1 MKIKVVKGVV
11 VNLQEFQQTLA
22 LYIAVMAKCAS
33 VLIQKQARL
42 FCDDMLDYTPPTISM
57 SKGGGK
63 GLAAQKKGMG
73 IVDTQI
79 RGLFTPLAYV
89 KSPEIYAHGNE
100 AIFYAWVRLR
110 RENNDST
117 LPKWLNEDP
126 YGSEGSKMWKRFK
139 KWKYAKEG
147 HNSVSVDFSQY
158 YKGDLKS
165 VHEQNRGGNKTPT
178 YFDAMGKNSKF
189 VKYAVDK
196 AALDKYSE
204 QVQKR
209 VGELK
214 AAWYGA
220 GSQLGSI
227 SAPMWIK
234 GNQWGQE
241 ILINQLSDKSMPA
254 VTVGNKSQGLHIETM
269 YDYKIAMNHRAY
281 SMRVEMLEKLIKN
294 GMANKIFHLAPKNP
308 GFTISEE

>member
-1 MKIKVVKGVV
+1 MIIKVTKGVV
-11 VNLQEFQQTLA
+11 VNMQEFQQTLA
-22 LYIAVMAKCAS
+22 LYIAVMAQCAS
-33 VLIQKQARL
+33 KLIRKQARL
-42 FCDDMLDYTPPTISM
+42 FCDDMLDYTEPTLNW
-57 SKGGGK
+57 SKGSGK

-73 IVDTQI
+73 IVDAQL
-79 RGLFTPLAYV
+79 RDLFTPLAYV
-89 KSPEIYAHGNE
+89 KAPEIYAHGNE
-100 AIFYAWVRLR
+100 GVFYAWVRLR

-147 HNSVSVDFSQY
+147 HSAKSVDFSQL

-165 VHEQNRGGNKTPT
+165 AHVANRGGTKTSA
-178 YFDAMGKNSKF
+178 YFDSMDKNARYIS
-189 VKYAVDK
+189 YAVDK

-220 GSQLGSI
+220 GSQLGNI

-234 GNQWGQE
+234 GNQWGRE
-241 ILINQLSDKSMPA
+241 IFINQLDDKSMPA
-254 VTVGNKSQGLHIETM
+254 VTVGNKSQGLHEETRD
-269 YDYKIAMNHRAY
+269 DYRVAMNHRAY
-281 SMRVEMLEKLIKN
+281 SMRVEMLAKLVKN
-294 GMANKIFHLAPKNP
+294 GQANKIFHLAPKNP